1 MFRVLT
7 TDNILKKILKFNLKI
22 TSDELKGMDDWKKK
36 LSVKKKKYGTSR
48 VIKDP
53 SVIIDYF

>member
-22 TSDELKGMDDWKKK
+22 TSDELKGMDD
-36 LSVKKKKYGTSR
+36 
-48 VIKDP
+48 
-53 SVIIDYF
+53 